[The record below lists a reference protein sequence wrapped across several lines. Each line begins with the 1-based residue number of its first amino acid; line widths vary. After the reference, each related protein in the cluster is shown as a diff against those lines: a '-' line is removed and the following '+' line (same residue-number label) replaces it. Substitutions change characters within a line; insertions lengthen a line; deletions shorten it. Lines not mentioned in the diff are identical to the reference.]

1 MVRTLAVVV
10 SIAAV
15 ATARAESVA
24 APASTSAAPATTEQA
39 PATAST
45 SVAPAKA
52 NTSVAPDKAKDIPV
66 PASSNYLRVV
76 DARIQPQ
83 GTLSFITLG
92 GLSYTDNLFNDG
104 NEDTLVAARLKAFAA
119 VFDFLQVGLAMGTR
133 ANSHQGRTP
142 PVSQTVG
149 DPAALLRAG
158 YRVLPWLSLAGEFE
172 LALPTATRSFG
183 VEFGAVSPKLTSAVG
198 LHAPFGLNGTLNVGA
213 AWDRT
218 ETAFQEPLTDVLRY
232 SALVSNTPWVY
243 LGGAIDYRL
252 GLFSFLSL
260 TPFLE
265 ATFQLPV
272 GNVDSVQGM
281 SAALGGGLRV
291 AIGNND
297 ALAITAG
304 GEYAYLRPN
313 PTQVAVPAV
322 APWAADV
329 GVAYAFDLFAKPAEA
344 APPPLPPPPPKEVI
358 KEVVK
363 EVAPATGRIKGV
375 VLDKETRSPIVDATI
390 EIDGAEASALAVN
403 GADGTFN
410 TFPLAANKPYKLK
423 VIANGY
429 TAGEVNA
436 VVGGEAVRSVEVLLD
451 KAGAAQFGELRGTI
465 KAAVDGKPLA
475 SSIVVTGIKD
485 RFASDPTSGAFSFQL
500 PVGDHN
506 VAVGAPGFRTQK
518 KKIRIRPGDVVI
530 LNVDLAQ

>member
-1 MVRTLAVVV
+1 MLRIMVVVAVV
-10 SIAAV
+10 AAV
-15 ATARAESVA
+15 ATARAQGDA
-24 APASTSAAPATTEQA
+24 APTSSSPATTSATIA
-39 PATAST
+39 PT
-45 SVAPAKA
+45 KA
-52 NTSVAPDKAKDIPV
+52 EPVPV

-76 DARIQPQ
+76 DARMPPQ
-83 GTLSFITLG
+83 GTLSFTTLG
-92 GLSYTDNLFNDG
+92 GLSYSDNLFNDG
-104 NEDTLVAARLKAFAA
+104 NADTLVAARLKAFVAA
-119 VFDFLQVGLAMGTR
+119 FDFLQVGLALGTR
-133 ANSHQGRTP
+133 ANDHVGRTP

-149 DPAALLRAG
+149 DPAALLRGG

-172 LALPTATRSFG
+172 LALPTATRNFG
-183 VEFGAVSPKLTSAVG
+183 VAFGAISPKLTTAVG

-213 AWDRT
+213 AWDRS
-218 ETAFQEPLTDVLRY
+218 ETAFEEPLTDVLRY

-243 LGGAIDYRL
+243 LGGAVDYRL
-252 GLFSFLSL
+252 ALFSFLSL

-272 GNVDSVQGM
+272 GNVDTVQGL
-281 SAALGGGLRV
+281 SALVGGGLRI
-291 AIGNND
+291 AIGRND
-297 ALAITAG
+297 ALSITVG

-322 APWAADV
+322 PPWAADV
-329 GVAYAFDLFAKPAEA
+329 GIAYAFDLFARPAA
-344 APPPLPPPPPKEVI
+344 ADLPPPPPPPPPKEVI

-390 EIDGAEASALAVN
+390 EIDGAETSPLAVN
-403 GADGTFN
+403 GSDGTFN
-410 TFPLAANKPYKLK
+410 SFPLAANKPYKLK

-429 TAGEVNA
+429 TSGEVNA
-436 VVGGEAVRSVEVLLD
+436 VVGSDAVRSVEVLLD

-475 SSIVVTGIKD
+475 ASIVVTGIKD
-485 RFASDPTSGAFSFQL
+485 RFASDGASGSFSFQL

-506 VAVGAPGFRTQK
+506 VAVGAPGYRTQK